1 MAKQTVHSLLLLHL
15 ALRIG
20 SASPAVEKKAPGA
33 PRLPGPV
40 GPLGRSPAPPGQMAL
55 PSPHPVLLN
64 KPLSVAVAAVKAQ
77 AKKARDDS
85 VWEFP

>member
-1 MAKQTVHSLLLLHL
+1 MAKRQVHTLLLLHL
-15 ALRIG
+15 SLRIG
-20 SASPAVEKKAPGA
+20 SRGAVEKKAA
-33 PRLPGPV
+33 LP
-40 GPLGRSPAPPGQMAL
+40 GPLGRSPAPPGQLAL
-55 PSPHPVLLN
+55 PSPHSVLLN